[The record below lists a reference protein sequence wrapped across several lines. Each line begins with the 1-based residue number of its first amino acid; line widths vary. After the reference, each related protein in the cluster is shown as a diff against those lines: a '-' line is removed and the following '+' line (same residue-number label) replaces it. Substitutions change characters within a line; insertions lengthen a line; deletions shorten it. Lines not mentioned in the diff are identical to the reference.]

1 MSVLDLRKAS
11 VNENLD
17 DLYEMHKEVPA
28 AETGFM
34 NPAHCM
40 NFEEFKTYVSRL
52 PADSKGAVLSEGRV
66 PMTTYW
72 LFKDSKPVGISRFNH
87 MLTPDLLRE
96 GGHVSYAIR
105 PSARGQGLGKKILK
119 LTLEEVQHF
128 VTGRVLLTCLSDN
141 DRSRHVIEA
150 NGGMIEESQDDS
162 ICRYWIII

>member
-1 MSVLDLRKAS
+1 MPVLDLRKAS
-11 VNENLD
+11 INENLD

-28 AETGFM
+28 EETGFR
-34 NPAHCM
+34 NPAHGM
-40 NFEEFKTYVSRL
+40 DFEEFKAYVSGL

-72 LFKDSKPVGISRFNH
+72 LFEDSKPVGISRFNH

-105 PSARGQGLGKKILK
+105 PNARGQGLGKKILK
-119 LTLEEVQHF
+119 LTLEEVKHF
-128 VTGRVLLTCLSDN
+128 ATGRVLLTCLLDN
-141 DRSRHVIEA
+141 DRARHVIEA
-150 NGGMIEESQDDS
+150 NGGIIEASQDES